1 MGWTANSD
9 HEAKA
14 IEGLSTSDD
23 RTVAIIAATIVEARL
38 REAIERVLVR
48 DEPVEKEMFRTTG
61 PLGMFAS
68 KINLALLMGLIS
80 KQAWK
85 NLDTMKNIRNRFA
98 HYIDITDFQSQQ
110 IRDWCKNL
118 DLIERHFQ
126 HFDAGKG
133 YNPHGVDFIMYAE
146 NLDEKLR
153 DPRWRYLMTAMLFS
167 TALVFPKGRRANI

>member
-9 HEAKA
+9 HESKA
-14 IEGLSTSDD
+14 IQNLSTSDD

-38 REAIERVLVR
+38 REVIERALVR
-48 DEPVEKEMFRTTG
+48 DEAVEKEMFRTTG
-61 PLGMFAS
+61 PLGMFAP
-68 KINLALLMGLIS
+68 KINLALLLGLIS

-85 NLDTMKNIRNRFA
+85 DLNTMKNIRNRFA

-110 IRDWCKNL
+110 IKDWCKNL

-126 HFDAGKG
+126 PFNAEKG
-133 YNPHGVDFIMYAE
+133 NDPRGVDLIMHAE
-146 NLDEKLR
+146 NLDEKLQ

-167 TALVFPKGRRANI
+167 TALVFPRGRNAHI